1 MELNP
6 EETRPHLFG
15 QALAPSFLYHF
26 PSLSSRIKFWRG
38 LGGECSHRKKLVAS
52 SRPWEQTLSLS
63 TEQHGVSAARRRPW
77 HCSVAFRSCRK
88 IPAKAGLV

>member
-15 QALAPSFLYHF
+15 QALASSFLYHF

-38 LGGECSHRKKLVAS
+38 EWRVLIERSSVS

-77 HCSVAFRSCRK
+77 HYSVAFRSCRK
-88 IPAKAGLV
+88 NPAKAGLV